1 MNKLQSVGL
10 KSGAA
15 ALRHTVWAA
24 AVALAGAVALAP
36 AAQAQ
41 APAPAAVAQAK
52 PVKLALIESLSGPF
66 ANTGE
71 AVYRNIYWAM
81 ERVNARGGVQLPAS
95 SGGPRPLVLERYDS
109 KGQNEE
115 ALSALRAAIDD
126 GAQVILQGNSSSTAA
141 VLIEAINKHNERE
154 PNKRVLF
161 LNYSAVDPILTN
173 EKCSFWHFRFDAHAD
188 MRMAALMEVMREDK
202 ALKSVYL
209 IGQDY
214 SFGQAVLRE
223 AKKQLAAQ
231 RPDVAVVGDEL
242 HPVGR
247 VKDFAPYAVKIK
259 SSGAQ
264 AVVTG
269 NWGNDL
275 TLLVKAARDV
285 GYEGSFYTFYGN
297 ALGAPAAIG
306 DAGIG
311 KVVAV
316 ADWLPNVPGAQS
328 EAFYQSFR
336 TRFPKPQD
344 DYVHMR
350 MQLMIE
356 ALAQS
361 IERAGST
368 DVVAV
373 ARQMESANVQ
383 LAGQGGTMRAADHQ
397 FQQAL
402 AVGVMD
408 KKGAPGVKFDVEG
421 SGYGFRVV
429 RQIAAAK
436 AQQPHSCQMQRY

>member
-350 MQLMIE
+350 MQLMVE

-397 FQQAL
+397 FQQGL